1 MGVAELFAKV
11 DVVRKKGK
19 ELNKKLNQL
28 EKLEKKGE
36 GTDLICIE
44 IKSVRDEIKN
54 NLSAL
59 GVSAREIDMYIV
71 GCSLNK

>member
-1 MGVAELFAKV
+1 MGVAELFAKIDIV
-11 DVVRKKGK
+11 KKKSK
-19 ELNKKLNQL
+19 ELNTKLNQL
-28 EKLEKKGE
+28 EKLEKEKK

-59 GVSAREIDMYIV
+59 GISAREIDMYII